1 MMSERYRVEKTIM
14 ESYCEHEKCEQLH
27 QRFMNE
33 KDINTGKWFHMTKRT
48 EWMVVDAET
57 EGCAYLGTS
66 KKDCVAFAKR
76 WNTHEATRR

>member
-1 MMSERYRVEKTIM
+1 MYERFRVEKTIM

-57 EGCAYLGTS
+57 GVCEYLGTS

-76 WNTHEATRR
+76 WNKYTVGRP